1 MRKGLHWLAI
11 AMNATLL
18 TLMLAMGANAFE
30 KTPVLD
36 MAVGALLMI
45 VTPVSLA
52 ALWLSRP
59 SRAD

>member
-18 TLMLAMGANAFE
+18 TLMLVMGANAFE

-36 MAVGALLMI
+36 MAVGALLLTA
-45 VTPVSLA
+45 TPVSLA

-59 SRAD
+59 SRVD